1 MSESV
6 RHGRLTKRNRTN
18 LLRANAAFESE
29 TSSQL
34 SPSLE
39 KTPLTKE
46 EVQAMIQ
53 EATRQKGEGAS
64 SGHQSKDSSP
74 PPSSGTLTVQE
85 VQTMIEQAMS
95 QKGHGESSESQP
107 ARNQN
112 GSSSQKSRTS
122 ASSSGDSDSHS
133 SQQSPTTR
141 GLKRLMKK
149 ARGQEP
155 GGSATSSGSSS
166 DQHVAE
172 VLTQAQYELS
182 QELQANLK
190 KLKNVIRESQ
200 EIAKKIELVLGQ
212 GSSGKSQS

>member
-53 EATRQKGEGAS
+53 EATSQKGEGAS
-64 SGHQSKDSSP
+64 SGHQSKDSS

-133 SQQSPTTR
+133 SHQSPTTR

-149 ARGQEP
+149 ARGQEL